1 MMVRG
6 RPREFSTDAA
16 LDRVLEIFWRD
27 GFEGASVQALADA
40 AGVSKPSLYAA
51 WGNKEALY
59 LAALRRYQALHGAT
73 LETQLEAEPDVRR
86 AVHTYL
92 RSMVDTYTERSHPS
106 GCLVA
111 AGATGCESDRV
122 PESVRGALS
131 EALQAS
137 GAVLERRLARA
148 LAEGQLPSDADV
160 SALASYLSALVLGMS
175 VQARAGASR
184 ATLFGVV
191 DEAMARWG

>member
-1 MMVRG
+1 MARG
-6 RPREFSTDAA
+6 RPREFCPDAA
-16 LDRVLEIFWRD
+16 LDRVLEVFWKD

-51 WGNKEALY
+51 WGNKEAIY
-59 LAALRRYQALHGAT
+59 LAALRRYQALHGTA
-73 LETQLEAEPDVRR
+73 LEAQLEAEPDARR

-92 RSMVDTYTERSHPS
+92 RSMVDAYTERSHPA

-122 PESVRGALS
+122 PEAVRDALS
-131 EALQAS
+131 EALDAS
-137 GAVLERRLARA
+137 GAMLQRRLDRARQ
-148 LAEGQLPSDADV
+148 EGQLPEDTDIAT
-160 SALASYLSALVLGMS
+160 LAAYFNTLVLGLS

-184 ATLFGVV
+184 GALFDVV
-191 DEAMARWG
+191 DQAMARWG